1 MGRTPLHRGR
11 GRSRPSAA
19 VSDAERLATAK
30 RLVRRYPGVIGV
42 DWGYVYEDGVRTGEI
57 GIRYHVPRK
66 LPLRK
71 IPTEDRLPKEIERVR
86 VDVLEGGF
94 IPHRADPFSAAAV
107 LQPGLSIGN
116 VPRQSDGTLG
126 LFAKD
131 RRDGTLCVLSNW
143 HVLCGGLAARA
154 GDMISQPGPLFSGPN
169 PARQIAELRRWV
181 SPERQYDAAIAGIL
195 PGIQRNDALLDGG
208 VTIAGASE
216 PQVGMHVVKC
226 GAASIFTHALV
237 DAIHGSYQV
246 PYQAFG
252 ESTRWMLGIRLVP
265 DANFQDRH
273 VSLPG
278 DSGSIWIEAA
288 SGKAVALNFAG
299 EDDVGPLNEYA
310 LAHPISDVCA
320 LLEIEV
326 AGSS

>member
-1 MGRTPLHRGR
+1 MSRRPPRSL
-11 GRSRPSAA
+11 RSRAR
-19 VSDAERLATAK
+19 VTGDRDYITKLARAK

-42 DWGYVYEDGVRTGEI
+42 DWGYVYEDGVRTGKI

-71 IPTEDRLPKEIERVR
+71 VLTEDRLPKEIDGIR

-94 IPHRADPFSAAAV
+94 KPHRADPFSQAAV

-131 RRDGTLCVLSNW
+131 RQDGALCILSNW
-143 HVLCGGLAARA
+143 HVLCGGSAARA
-154 GDMISQPGPLFSGPN
+154 GDTISQPGPLFLGPN

-181 SPERQYDAAIAGIL
+181 SPERQYDAAIAVL
-195 PGIQRNDALLDGG
+195 LSGIQTDDSLLEGG
-208 VTIAGASE
+208 VKITGVSE

-237 DAIHGSYQV
+237 DAVQGSYQV
-246 PYQAFG
+246 P
-252 ESTRWMLGIRLVP
+252 
-265 DANFQDRH
+265 
-273 VSLPG
+273 
-278 DSGSIWIEAA
+278 
-288 SGKAVALNFAG
+288 
-299 EDDVGPLNEYA
+299 
-310 LAHPISDVCA
+310 
-320 LLEIEV
+320 
-326 AGSS
+326 